1 MFKSIQWKVLT
12 VFVLLIISVM
22 IVVGTF
28 LLNSISFYYHDEFT
42 NQMEKMVFTDDFVR
56 LLEGAATGD
65 DAVLKMH
72 NLIDVYTGRIGI
84 DTYRKYY
91 ILNASDA
98 KILHVSDI
106 ENNAYSEI
114 TQNLLSAM
122 EGKVGN
128 GINRRASIMDYAYPL
143 PKDSSTPSYIIYISD
158 TKVELYSLLGN
169 IFSIIFWALFL
180 GMGIS
185 VFLGLFL
192 SRTIISPIASLKRR
206 AEKIAAGD
214 FEQKLE
220 VKSRDE
226 IGQLTVTF
234 NTMAAELANTLSAI
248 AKEKTKFETIF
259 HFMSDAVIAFD
270 RSGKIMHIN
279 SAAKKILNSSEDES
293 MTFDTI
299 FSSLNVN
306 IKLADLLYLDF
317 NKTVERDTEYED
329 KNLKVHFAPFANEG
343 SNSDGVVVVIQDTTK
358 QQKLDNARREFVANV
373 SHELRT
379 PITTIKSYAETLLE
393 NVAQDSMEANFLE
406 VINNESDRMT
416 RLVKDLLTLSLLD
429 YDKKSMIKTK
439 FSFDGLIENIVKKL
453 SFEASRHN
461 QDLIFESINK
471 IPPFFGDKD
480 RLEQV
485 VTNIITN
492 AIKYTPDHGTIKVTC
507 NYKLTNAIL
516 IVSDTGIG
524 IPAADIKR
532 LFDRFYRVDKAR
544 SRQRGGTGLGL
555 AIAKEI
561 IDAHG
566 GTIKVD
572 SIHGKGTTI
581 TVKMPVFSK

>member
-270 RSGKIMHIN
+270 SSGKIMHIN
-279 SAAKKILNSSEDES
+279 SAAKKILNFSEDKS
-293 MTFDTI
+293 MTFDSI
-299 FSSLNVN
+299 FSSLNVK

-317 NKTVERDTEYED
+317 NNTVERDTEYED

-492 AIKYTPDHGTIKVTC
+492 AIKYTPDHGTIKVSC

-516 IVSDTGIG
+516 VVSDTGIG

-581 TVKMPVFSK
+581 TVEMPVFSK